1 MQKLILC
8 ATLKI
13 HKLQFICRRR
23 QATTAEAWLLSQWTS
38 EVCASH
44 GVWGNFVGGHSF
56 IFMSML
62 LGWAY
67 ERGCKGLEDS
77 CQREIWTWCH
87 QRFRLWF
94 GFSIVNFI
102 SGKKQD
108 DLVEIL
114 EAEEDFQTS
123 RTLLEEVLA
132 EIGARVV
139 WLPKFHPEFAPI
151 ECVYRFQ
158 I

>member
-1 MQKLILC
+1 M
-8 ATLKI
+8 
-13 HKLQFICRRR
+13 
-23 QATTAEAWLLSQWTS
+23 
-38 EVCASH
+38 
-44 GVWGNFVGGHSF
+44 
-56 IFMSML
+56 
-62 LGWAY
+62 
-67 ERGCKGLEDS
+67 
-77 CQREIWTWCH
+77 
-87 QRFRLWF
+87 
-94 GFSIVNFI
+94 
-102 SGKKQD
+102 
-108 DLVEIL
+108 EIL